1 MARTSPSTCTR
12 SSSSWANPNPD
23 PNPNPNPN
31 PNANPNANP
40 NPNQGIEL
48 GIGDSIMIKAVAE
61 TCGRSV
67 AAIKESLEQ
76 EGDLGMVALQS
87 RGKQMMMMKPKPLSV
102 RGVFKVLTEIAMAS
116 GKDVQTRKKDKV
128 KQMLVS
134 AQEKEAQ
141 Y

>member
-1 MARTSPSTCTR
+1 MHCAHRVC
-12 SSSSWANPNPD
+12 PNPD

-102 RGVFKVLTEIAMAS
+102 RGVFKVLIEIAMA
-116 GKDVQTRKKDKV
+116 T
-128 KQMLVS
+128 
-134 AQEKEAQ
+134 
-141 Y
+141 YP

>member
-1 MARTSPSTCTR
+1 
-12 SSSSWANPNPD
+12 
-23 PNPNPNPN
+23 
-31 PNANPNANP
+31 
-40 NPNQGIEL
+40 
-48 GIGDSIMIKAVAE
+48 
-61 TCGRSV
+61 
-67 AAIKESLEQ
+67 
-76 EGDLGMVALQS
+76 MVALQS